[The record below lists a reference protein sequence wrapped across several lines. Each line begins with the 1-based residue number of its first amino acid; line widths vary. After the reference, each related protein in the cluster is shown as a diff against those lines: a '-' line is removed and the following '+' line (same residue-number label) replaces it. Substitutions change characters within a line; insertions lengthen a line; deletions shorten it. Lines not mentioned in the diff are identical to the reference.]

1 MYGWRG
7 SWRGAW
13 TGGVPAG
20 YRYIGPCRCGGGP
33 HAFYVDPAGRIVH
46 ASALWR
52 APFTGPVLKDL
63 EAELETLR
71 EEKAYLEKR
80 IEELEELL
88 KKKETQN

>member
-1 MYGWRG
+1 
-7 SWRGAW
+7 
-13 TGGVPAG
+13 
-20 YRYIGPCRCGGGP
+20 
-33 HAFYVDPAGRIVH
+33 VDPAGRIVH